1 MLTLGVND
9 LLVFNNGGIKSS
21 ESRSLSESLQFD
33 YIIIVKQITQKAFF
47 FFDILI
53 Q

>member
-9 LLVFNNGGIKSS
+9 LLVFNNGGIESS

-47 FFDILI
+47 PL
-53 Q
+53 

>member
-9 LLVFNNGGIKSS
+9 LLVFNNDCIESS

-33 YIIIVKQITQKAFF
+33 IVKLFSVAALSGR
-47 FFDILI
+47 DGDD
-53 Q
+53 